1 MFARRLIRNN
11 SQVYCVRTHFNCFH
25 LRIAITV
32 MKSAELNG
40 IIFYFLVFSLS
51 VSWSKTGFPSQCI
64 LEDGKCIYHIQMT
77 ETCTPQITSERQPYQ
92 NDQISKMNEIEKS
105 VDTMKKEHSKKI
117 SDLESTLFSLVHGN
131 SDGSGHYAKT
141 KGKAIEGNVDDF
153 VEEYLNLIS
162 ANQKLNLPGDPALRE
177 THLLSMLHKEFSGIR
192 HDLADTKWK
201 LEEMEKMLQTTKRK
215 LNRTTTIL
223 VQTTEKLMNTE
234 SSLRKSQDE
243 NSALK
248 GEMKAKDEH
257 LGKLQEQL
265 KEVSIECC
273 LSYHVEFLCKL

>member
-1 MFARRLIRNN
+1 
-11 SQVYCVRTHFNCFH
+11 
-25 LRIAITV
+25 
-32 MKSAELNG
+32 MKSVKLNV
-40 IIFYFLVFSLS
+40 IIFYFVVLALSL
-51 VSWSKTGFPSQCI
+51 SWSKAGFPSQCI
-64 LEDGKCIYHIQMT
+64 LEDDKCIYHIQMT

-92 NDQISKMNEIEKS
+92 NDQINKMNEIEKS
-105 VDTMKKEHSKKI
+105 VDIMKKEHSKKI

-131 SDGSGHYAKT
+131 SDGSGHNTKT
-141 KGKAIEGNVDDF
+141 KGKAIEGDVDDF
-153 VEEYLNLIS
+153 VEEYLNLIN

-201 LEEMEKMLQTTKRK
+201 LEEMQKMLQATKRK

-243 NSALK
+243 NAALK
-248 GEMKAKDEH
+248 GEIKAKNEH
-257 LGKLQEQL
+257 LRKLKEQL
-265 KEVSIECC
+265 KEVSIESCHSC
-273 LSYHVEFLCKL
+273 HVGFVSGL